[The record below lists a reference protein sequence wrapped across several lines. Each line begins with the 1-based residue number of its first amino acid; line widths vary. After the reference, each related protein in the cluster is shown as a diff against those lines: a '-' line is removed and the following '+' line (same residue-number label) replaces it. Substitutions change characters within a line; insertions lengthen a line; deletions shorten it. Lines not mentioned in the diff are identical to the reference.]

1 MTDNTQELQRILTK
15 LARETTL
22 ADRAA
27 DIATTADG
35 VKDASK
41 RFQWSIG
48 EAKQAILDW
57 HNKRELQV
65 RIEARIEEIEHVADY
80 TNGMTHQM
88 FENLKF
94 RIAELE
100 AERDRLNPSKST
112 PFNKLK
118 EAEL

>member
-1 MTDNTQELQRILTK
+1 MTDTTQELDEILDGF
-15 LARETTL
+15 ARAVRVVVVNGLSHDKYE
-22 ADRAA
+22 RRQ
-27 DIATTADG
+27 
-35 VKDASK
+35 KD
-41 RFQWSIG
+41 F
-48 EAKQAILDW
+48 KQAIIDW
-57 HNKRELQV
+57 HNKHELQV

-112 PFNKLK
+112 PFNELK
-118 EAEL
+118 ERDDE